1 MGLEKGGSH
10 VREDVTAVDIILK
23 NICKAFDGKIIYDN
37 YSAVFKQGVV
47 TGIMA
52 PSGEGKTTLLRMLM
66 GIESPDSGEILGM
79 EGMRKSAVFQ
89 EDRLCENL
97 TAEANI
103 RLVNPKLSP
112 DEVREA
118 LTASGLGA
126 SLTQPVCEFS
136 GGMRRRV
143 AILRALLSEYD
154 VLFLDE
160 PFRGLDEKTKIAV
173 IEEVK
178 RRCGGKT
185 VLFVTHDRKELELMQ
200 AQRYQEE

>member
-1 MGLEKGGSH
+1 MIS
-10 VREDVTAVDIILK
+10 VDIILK
-23 NICKAFDGKIIYDN
+23 NICKAYDGKIIYDN
-37 YSAVFKQGVV
+37 YSAVFKEGVV

-66 GIESPDSGEILGM
+66 GVEKPDSGEILGM
-79 EGMRKSAVFQ
+79 EGAKKSAVFQ

-103 RLVNPKLSP
+103 RLVNPKLSAA
-112 DEVREA
+112 EVREA
-118 LTASGLGA
+118 LASIGLGD
-126 SLTQPVCEFS
+126 SLEQPVCEFS

-160 PFRGLDEKTKIAV
+160 PFRGLDEKTKLAV
-173 IEEVK
+173 IEDVK
-178 RRCGGKT
+178 RRCVGKT
-185 VLFVTHDRKELELMQ
+185 VLLVTHDAKELEFMQ
-200 AQRYQEE
+200 AQIHHDL